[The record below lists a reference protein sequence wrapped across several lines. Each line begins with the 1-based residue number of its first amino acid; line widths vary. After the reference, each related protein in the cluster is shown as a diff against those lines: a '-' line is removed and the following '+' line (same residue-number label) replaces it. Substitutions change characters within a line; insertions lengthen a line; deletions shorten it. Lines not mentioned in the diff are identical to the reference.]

1 MDAFAFRQ
9 PKRAERALKEVLAW
23 MARSRLAPMIR
34 AARTVRRLDG
44 VINAIISGITN
55 ATAEAINSRIQW
67 IKKQAAGFRSR
78 ERFRQAIYFHLGRLD
93 LYPDEA
99 HTLAHPNS

>member
-34 AARTVRRLDG
+34 AARTVRRHFDG

-67 IKKQAAGFRSR
+67 IKKTGRGLSQPGAVPPG
-78 ERFRQAIYFHLGRLD
+78 HLLPPRKPG
-93 LYPDEA
+93 PV
-99 HTLAHPNS
+99 PG